1 MNRNLKI
8 GLYTLGGLVV
18 ATGIFFGVRAIIKSA
33 KKGKISDAE
42 LEELRILREKLENG
56 TITDRERELLTEL
69 ENKDE
74 DAPVVNIGD
83 GEVTAPNTSTFPI
96 KNGDSSDDVA
106 RIQLALNE
114 NHSGKL
120 VPGWC
125 CTPGNGITNTDLK
138 VDGQLGKKTAE
149 VLGAYEDFCKCS
161 GFMGLVC
168 NCTGLSINKTRYE
181 ALIQGV
187 DVSDEAL
194 ADAGYTV
201 KFPSTSS
208 FSGYSNARG
217 SRMMSRRRVVG
228 DCPPGQVYEDGMCKP
243 IGAPSS
249 RYSNFNLPQYG
260 KKYDSPL
267 GNFYKSKYA
276 FTDDYPKQSNL
287 GHSYGMG
294 KGFGFDGGN
303 YMGFV
308 GKTGSES
315 EIQTVQEFIED
326 VP

>member
-1 MNRNLKI
+1 MDRNLKI
-8 GLYTLGGLVV
+8 GLYSLGGLVV

-33 KKGKISDAE
+33 KKGKISEAE

-56 TITDRERELLTEL
+56 TITDRERQILTEL

-74 DAPVVNIGD
+74 EAPVVNIGD
-83 GEVTAPNTSTFPI
+83 GEVLTPNTSTFPI
-96 KNGDSSDDVA
+96 RNGDTSDDVA
-106 RIQLALNE
+106 RIQLAMNE
-114 NHSGKL
+114 KHSDDYNVG
-120 VPGWC
+120 C
-125 CTPGNGITNTDLK
+125 CDPDMPLR
-138 VDGQLGKKTAE
+138 VDGQLGGKTLA
-149 VLGAYEDFCKCS
+149 VLGAFEDFCKCT
-161 GFMGLVC
+161 GFMWATC
-168 NCTGLSINKTRYE
+168 NCTDTKITKARYE
-181 ALIQGV
+181 GLIQGV

-194 ADAGYTV
+194 AQAGYTV
-201 KFPSTSS
+201 KNPSTSS

-217 SRMMSRRRVVG
+217 SRMMSRRKMS

-243 IGAPSS
+243 IGAPSA

-287 GHSYGMG
+287 SHSYGMG